1 MTKPHPVHLALTGLL
16 MLLSGLP
23 LASRAGEPLI
33 VVEDRGGTSALPYYE
48 ALNLQPRANWRLIND
63 VVADALRGFTLASLH
78 GDVSTPP
85 PSPLPSPRRIQ
96 ARLADT

>member
-1 MTKPHPVHLALTGLL
+1 MTKPHPVQLALTGLL

-48 ALNLQPRANWRLIND
+48 ALTLQPRANAPARPPNPTPRVPPTPTD
-63 VVADALRGFTLASLH
+63 DSSLLPAR
-78 GDVSTPP
+78 TP
-85 PSPLPSPRRIQ
+85 
-96 ARLADT
+96 

>member
-1 MTKPHPVHLALTGLL
+1 MTKPHPVQLALTGLL

-48 ALNLQPRANWRLIND
+48 ALNLQPR
-63 VVADALRGFTLASLH
+63 
-78 GDVSTPP
+78 
-85 PSPLPSPRRIQ
+85 
-96 ARLADT
+96 